1 MRRLASVS
9 VIVIGLGVMVALPLL
24 VLELV
29 APRVHSLYR
38 VVSVTG
44 QTEQHLAYICIAG
57 VLSTCFVPFDQDPD
71 TVPKP

>member
-1 MRRLASVS
+1 VRRLASVS
-9 VIVIGLGVMVALPLL
+9 IIIIGLGVMVALPLL

-29 APRVHSLYR
+29 TPRVHSLDR
-38 VVSVTG
+38 VVSVAG
-44 QTEQHLAYICIAG
+44 SSEQHLAYICIAG

>member
-1 MRRLASVS
+1 
-9 VIVIGLGVMVALPLL
+9 LL

-29 APRVHSLYR
+29 TPRVHSLDR
-38 VVSVTG
+38 VVSVAG
-44 QTEQHLAYICIAG
+44 SSEQHLAYICIAG